1 MISKTYAPPRI
12 SSWDFRTKVEF
23 YEYEPVEGPEVGE
36 EVKKTLFVAFAKIDE
51 VWMRDLEL
59 AKYNGTVSDL
69 TISIRDPFKV
79 YVPTNK
85 HLLKIYAAGYEKTV
99 YKIKEVQ
106 PALQSRDFVKIIA
119 EVST

>member
-1 MISKTYAPPRI
+1 MISKTYTPPRI
-12 SSWDFRTKVEF
+12 SSGDFRTKVEF
-23 YEYEPVEGPEVGE
+23 YEYEPVEGPEAGE
-36 EVKKTLFVAFAKIDE
+36 EVKKTLFVSFAKIDE

-59 AKYNGTVSDL
+59 AKYNGTLSDL
-69 TISIRDPFKV
+69 TIRIRDPFKV

-106 PALQSRDFVKIIA
+106 PALQSRDVVKIIA
-119 EVST
+119 EVKS

>member
-12 SSWDFRTKVEF
+12 SSGDFRTKVEF

>member
-12 SSWDFRTKVEF
+12 SSGDFRTKVEF

-85 HLLKIYAAGYEKTV
+85 HLLKIYAAGYEQTV

-106 PALQSRDFVKIIA
+106 PALQSRDIVKIIA
-119 EVST
+119 EVKS

>member
-1 MISKTYAPPRI
+1 MISKTYTPPRI
-12 SSWDFRTKVEF
+12 TSGDFRTKVEF
-23 YEYEPVEGPEVGE
+23 YEYEPVEGPEAGE
-36 EVKKTLFVAFAKIDE
+36 EMKKTLFVAFAKIDE

>member
-1 MISKTYAPPRI
+1 MISKTYTPPRI
-12 SSWDFRTKVEF
+12 TSGDFRTKVEF
-23 YEYEPVEGPEVGE
+23 YEYEPVEGPEAGE
-36 EVKKTLFVAFAKIDE
+36 EVKRTLFVAFAKIDE

>member
-1 MISKTYAPPRI
+1 MISKTYTPPRI
-12 SSWDFRTKVEF
+12 TSGDFRTKVEF

-36 EVKKTLFVAFAKIDE
+36 EVKKTLFVSFAKIDE

-59 AKYNGTVSDL
+59 AKHNGTLSDL
-69 TISIRDPFKV
+69 TISIRDPYKV

-85 HLLKIYAAGYEKTV
+85 HLLKIYAAEYEGIV
-99 YKIKEVQ
+99 YRIKQVQ

>member
-1 MISKTYAPPRI
+1 MISKTYTPPRI
-12 SSWDFRTKVEF
+12 SSGDFRTKVEF

>member
-12 SSWDFRTKVEF
+12 SSGDFRTKVEF

-85 HLLKIYAAGYEKTV
+85 HLLKIYAAGYETTV

-106 PALQSRDFVKIIA
+106 PALQSRDIVKIIA
-119 EVST
+119 EVKS

>member
-1 MISKTYAPPRI
+1 MISKTYAPTRI
-12 SSWDFRTKVEF
+12 SSGDFRTKVEF

-36 EVKKTLFVAFAKIDE
+36 EVKNSFFVSFAKIDE

>member
-1 MISKTYAPPRI
+1 MISATYKPPRLNNG
-12 SSWDFRTKVEF
+12 DFRTKVEF
-23 YEYEPVEGPEVGE
+23 YEYVPTEGPEAGE
-36 EVKKTLFVAFAKIDE
+36 EVKNTLFVAFAKIDE

-85 HLLKIYAAGYEKTV
+85 HLLKIYAAGYETTV

-106 PALQSRDFVKIIA
+106 PALQSRDIVKIIA
-119 EVST
+119 EVKS